1 MTVLKLVYLPIPQLL
16 STIAEFVL
24 VGYVF
29 GINNFLDALQEME
42 MDFKSGNSVMRAI
55 GWFWRIMI
63 CGVTPIILSE
73 CPQLLLVL
81 DATSPL

>member
-1 MTVLKLVYLPIPQLL
+1 MDSSKFPQLL

-29 GINNFLDALQEME
+29 GINNFLDALQDME
-42 MDFKSGNSVMRAI
+42 MDFKDGNAVMKGI

-63 CGVTPIILSE
+63 CGVTPIILSK
-73 CPQLLLVL
+73 LLNH
-81 DATSPL
+81 T

>member
-1 MTVLKLVYLPIPQLL
+1 MASLQIPQLL
-16 STIAEFVL
+16 STIAEFIL

-29 GINNFLDALQEME
+29 GINNFLDALGEME
-42 MDFKSGNSVMRAI
+42 MDFKTGNKLMRGI

-73 CPQLLLVL
+73 
-81 DATSPL
+81 